1 MTAEWFEGRVATGM
15 PERDASVRCVL
26 DIKAESG
33 ETPVW
38 SVAEQ
43 KLFWVD
49 QEAHR
54 LNAFDPASGTNIC
67 WRMPAHV
74 SSFAL
79 RGAGEPIVVALRTGL
94 FDFDRVSGALAP
106 IAAPPPYPVE
116 THRYNDGRCDRQG
129 RYLIGSVDLSYFE
142 SKVPGGA
149 AVYRLDGAG
158 LTKVIGDIT
167 CSNGMAFSPDGRTM
181 YLADSPAGL
190 VYAFDY
196 DIATGT
202 PSDRRIF
209 IERDRGDGI
218 FDGAEV
224 DAEGGYWVC
233 LLMKGAVA
241 RYTPEGKLDR
251 EIAVPVLQPT
261 KVAFGGPDLATLYLT
276 SAGHRHLP
284 GDHPLGEQAGG
295 LFAIETG
302 FGGIAEPRYQY

>member
-1 MTAEWFEGRVATGM
+1 MQETD
-15 PERDASVRCVL
+15 PCVRCVL

-38 SVAEQ
+38 SAAEQ

-54 LNAFDPASGTNIC
+54 LNAFDPVTGGNQS

-74 SSFAL
+74 SSFAI
-79 RGAGEPIVVALRTGL
+79 RGAGEPILVALRTGL
-94 FDFDRVSGALAP
+94 FDFDRASGDLDP
-106 IAAPPPYPVE
+106 VAAPPPYPID

-142 SKVPGGA
+142 SRIAGRA

-158 LTKVIGDIT
+158 LTEVIGGIS
-167 CSNGMAFSPDGRTM
+167 CSNGMAFSPDGRTL
-181 YLADSPAGL
+181 YLADSPAGV

-196 DIATGT
+196 DPATGT
-202 PSDRRIF
+202 PSNRRIF
-209 IERDRGDGI
+209 IERDRSDGI

-241 RYTPEGKLDR
+241 RYLPDGTLDR
-251 EIAVPVLQPT
+251 EVPVPVLQPT
-261 KVAFGGPDLATLYLT
+261 KVAFGGPDLSILFLT

-284 GDHPLGEQAGG
+284 GDQPLGEQAGG
-295 LFAIETG
+295 IFAIADTG
-302 FGGIAEPRYQY
+302 VHGLPEPSYGY